1 MSRINDLQIALV
13 AIKEKLNLSDNAW
26 VENVMNDKIRIREY
40 KDGIETSYS
49 IEVSALAEETR
60 RKAEKAERDARVKKI
75 ESGELKVSEKP
86 MNLKYKGF
94 SSHDCE
100 SWYECPTC
108 GESYGSW
115 SLWGKPSETFKCK
128 CGTNLI
134 YPA

>member
-1 MSRINDLQIALV
+1 MSSINNLQIALGAV
-13 AIKEKLNLSDNAW
+13 KEKLNLSSSAW
-26 VENVMNDKIRIREY
+26 VENVINDKIHIREY

-49 IEVSALAEETR
+49 IDVSALAEETR
-60 RKAEKAERDARVKKI
+60 RKAEKAEKDARVEKI
-75 ESGELKVSEKP
+75 KRGKLKVSEEP

-100 SWYECPTC
+100 AWYECPTC

-115 SLWGKPSETFKCK
+115 GLWGKPGETFKCK